1 MKQIVTI
8 SREFGSGGH
17 EIARK
22 VAQQLGYKLY
32 DNELILEIAKN
43 TKLSKELIEFYDE
56 KPSTKTF
63 FPVKTESIKIV
74 NENIPL
80 EKQIFL
86 AEKEIMENAAK
97 NENCIFVGRC
107 SNYIFKDHPN
117 SMHIF
122 IYSNLDNRI
131 KRKMNILNKNYKD
144 IQKLVEEQDKKRIL
158 YYKSNTNSELG
169 NKANYDLCINSAN
182 LSIDEIVDII
192 VKLIK

>member
-107 SNYIFKDHPN
+107 SNYIFKNHPN

-158 YYKSNTNSELG
+158 YYKSNTDSEWG